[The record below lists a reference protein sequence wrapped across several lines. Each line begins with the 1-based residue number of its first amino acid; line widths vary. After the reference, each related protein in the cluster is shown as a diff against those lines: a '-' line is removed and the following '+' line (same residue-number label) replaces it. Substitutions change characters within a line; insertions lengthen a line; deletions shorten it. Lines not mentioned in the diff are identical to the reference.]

1 MLSTDDIEFFAIIAG
16 ARSLAEAA
24 RSLDVTPPAVSLRLR
39 GLERRL
45 RVQLVNRSSRRLTLT
60 DEGELLASRGR
71 ALIEDTAKLTEE
83 LLARRGLIAGNLRIV
98 APLGFGRRFIG
109 PAAATFQAKHPE
121 VTIELTLSDRVG
133 RAAADSW
140 DIMIHIGALRDSTLR
155 VLRLAGNERYL
166 VASPAYVKQYGE
178 PDSPQDLRRHA
189 CLALREN
196 DEDVTL
202 WRFTHHRTKRSPE
215 IVRIGPSLAS
225 NDGGVVKSWC
235 LTGCGVMLRSEWDV
249 AEDLRKGNLV
259 RLLPDYHLADADVV
273 ALLNPDGGGRAR
285 RTQAFLELLRASL
298 ASPPWRMTGQRQQGA
313 GR

>member
-1 MLSTDDIEFFAIIAG
+1 MLSTDDIQFFAIIAG

-39 GLERRL
+39 SLERRL

-60 DEGELLASRGR
+60 DEGELLALRGR

-109 PAAATFQAKHPE
+109 PATATFQAKHRE
-121 VTIELTLSDRVG
+121 MTIELTLSDRVG
-133 RAAADSW
+133 RAAAETW

-155 VLRLAGNERYL
+155 VLRLAPNERYL
-166 VASPAYVKQYGE
+166 VASPAYVKQHGQ

-202 WRFTHHRTKRSPE
+202 WRFTHHQAKRSPE
-215 IVRIGPSLAS
+215 VVRIGPSLAS
-225 NDGGVVKSWC
+225 NDGAVVKSWC

-259 RLLPDYHLADADVV
+259 RLLPDYRLADADIV

-285 RTQAFLELLRASL
+285 RTQAFLELLRTSL
-298 ASPPWRMTGQRQQGA
+298 ASPPWRMTGQKGV